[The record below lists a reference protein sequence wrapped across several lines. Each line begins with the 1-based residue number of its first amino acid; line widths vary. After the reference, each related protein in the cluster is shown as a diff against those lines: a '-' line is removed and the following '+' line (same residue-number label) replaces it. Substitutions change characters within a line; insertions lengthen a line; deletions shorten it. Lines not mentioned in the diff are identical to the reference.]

1 MIRLRRRW
9 RSGRRRSSDQSSMN
23 FPERNGLVWNSVSSP
38 RKRGP
43 IFQMPAHWTRW
54 VPAFAGTTGVC
65 AALSFAALAQAPQ
78 DFYRGKQIRM
88 IIGHPVGNDYDLAGR
103 FLARYLARHIPGEPT
118 IVVQNMPAAASIA
131 AANFLYAQ
139 APRDGTVLGS
149 FSRNVP
155 SQALMGQMN
164 VEADPRRFNWLGAT
178 SLPVRVCVRSS
189 TASIKS
195 PSDLFT
201 QEFIVAGAGA
211 GSALSILPTVFNH
224 VLGTKMRIVQGYK
237 GTTDAVLAME
247 RGEVQGACA
256 SYGQFRIYEQ
266 LIRDGKLVFLLRAEE
281 EPIAEIPDVPSI
293 FDYAKDDEQRAL
305 MRFIFS
311 STEFGRPYVLP
322 PDVPKDRVE
331 VMRKALA
338 EAVQDPALLADA
350 ARMKMDVTYRSPEQ
364 LERAVVALYKTPPAL
379 IETVKKLVPN
389 VQ

>member
-1 MIRLRRRW
+1 M
-9 RSGRRRSSDQSSMN
+9 
-23 FPERNGLVWNSVSSP
+23 SSP
-38 RKRGP
+38 RKRGL
-43 IFQMPAHWTRW
+43 IFQRPQYWAQWG
-54 VPAFAGTTGVC
+54 PAFAGTTVVC
-65 AALSFAALAQAPQ
+65 VALSFAALAQTPP

-88 IIGHPVGNDYDLAGR
+88 IIGHPAGNDYDLAGR
-103 FLARYLARHIPGEPT
+103 FLARYLAKHIPGEPT

-139 APRDGTVLGS
+139 APRDGTVIGS

-178 SLPVRVCVRSS
+178 SLPVRVCVRSA
-189 TASIKS
+189 TAPIKS
-195 PSDLFT
+195 PADLFT
-201 QEFIVAGAGA
+201 QEFIVAGAGP

-224 VLGTKMRIVQGYK
+224 VLGTRMRIVQGYK

-266 LIRDGKLVFLLRAEE
+266 LIREGKLVFLLRAEE

-322 PDVPKDRVE
+322 PDVPKERVD
-331 VMRKALA
+331 VMRKAFA
-338 EAVQDPALLADA
+338 EAVQDPALLAEA
-350 ARMKMDVTYRSPEQ
+350 GRMKMDVTYRSPGQ
-364 LERAVVALYKTPPAL
+364 LERAVAALYQTPPAL
-379 IETVKKLVPN
+379 VETVKKLVPN